1 MSPTLLFQS
10 EISARA
16 SNHPFLASTGSG
28 TRIPGSLILVKI
40 FGNHK
45 VFVSLVRASQDR
57 FALMFKLLAQNPEF
71 NRQFGEKI
79 PKQKRFPRPNSVWAI
94 IADEKSKEN
103 LNQWL

>member
-1 MSPTLLFQS
+1 MTDILLSSTLLSPYPCQNF
-10 EISARA
+10 E
-16 SNHPFLASTGSG
+16 
-28 TRIPGSLILVKI
+28 
-40 FGNHK
+40 NHK
-45 VFVSLVRASQDR
+45 VFVSLVKASQDR

-94 IADEKSKEN
+94 LADEKSKEN